1 LINYGTKVD
10 IYSLNKKDL
19 SSFFLLNLIGLL
31 LCSQFEQNENSKKWK
46 KLVLLYHIDI
56 YIVMFYII
64 KFGVFLLPDLARFRY
79 RIWQNGYSD
88 FYHVKVSDLH
98 FIQSISLSTAGL
110 PYKLSSRRIG

>member
-56 YIVMFYII
+56 YICYILYYQI
-64 KFGVFLLPDLARFRY
+64 WRVFVTGFGAISLPDLAKWIFRF
-79 RIWQNGYSD
+79 
-88 FYHVKVSDLH
+88 
-98 FIQSISLSTAGL
+98 L
-110 PYKLSSRRIG
+110 PR